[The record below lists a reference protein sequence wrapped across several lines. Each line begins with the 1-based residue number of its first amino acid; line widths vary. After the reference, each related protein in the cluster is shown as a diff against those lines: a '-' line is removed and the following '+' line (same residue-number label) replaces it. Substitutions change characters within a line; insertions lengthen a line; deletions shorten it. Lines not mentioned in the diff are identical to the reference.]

1 MQLRLPHRRSPAGPK
16 PPADRT
22 QHPGKV
28 ALWLL
33 GGAVVIWGLMCLL
46 GLLLTHVLE
55 HTAFH
60 HADLG
65 TNRWFA
71 SHRVPFLNDVAAFGT
86 GMAQTLTV
94 ILITAV
100 LVVVLRW
107 RTGRWYE
114 AIVLVTSVVGEVAI
128 FLCVT
133 LIVPQRRP
141 PVHRLDPAP
150 PTSSYPSGHTGA
162 SIALYLLPG
171 PDHLVAVLRS
181 RLGQGAGRRTLLRA
195 GLRRAVPHLH
205 GHALPERRAGRGDPQ
220 RAVAV
225 AGGDHLPAAPAFP
238 ARRSPLP
245 APRPRPLLIS
255 GPAS

>member
-1 MQLRLPHRRSPAGPK
+1 MHPRLPHRQRTTTVNQ

-22 QHPGKV
+22 EHPWTT

-33 GGAVVIWGLMCLL
+33 AGAVVIWGFMCLL

-55 HTAFH
+55 HTVFH

-71 SHRVPFLNDVAAFGT
+71 HHRVAFLNDVAAVGT
-86 GMAQTLTV
+86 GMAETVTV
-94 ILITAV
+94 IAATAV
-100 LVVVLRW
+100 LTGVLRW

-114 AIVLVTSVVGEVAI
+114 AIVLVTSVVGEVVI

-133 LIVPQRRP
+133 LVVPQRRP

-162 SIALYLLPG
+162 SIALYCCLALVVLWLYSDRGWARALAAVLFCVPAFVGLSRVYMGMHYPSDVLAGALLSALWLSLVAATLLP
-171 PDHLVAVLRS
+171 
-181 RLGQGAGRRTLLRA
+181 RRPA
-195 GLRRAVPHLH
+195 S
-205 GHALPERRAGRGDPQ
+205 Q
-220 RAVAV
+220 RVR
-225 AGGDHLPAAPAFP
+225 
-238 ARRSPLP
+238 RRSPRRALNH
-245 APRPRPLLIS
+245 S
-255 GPAS
+255 